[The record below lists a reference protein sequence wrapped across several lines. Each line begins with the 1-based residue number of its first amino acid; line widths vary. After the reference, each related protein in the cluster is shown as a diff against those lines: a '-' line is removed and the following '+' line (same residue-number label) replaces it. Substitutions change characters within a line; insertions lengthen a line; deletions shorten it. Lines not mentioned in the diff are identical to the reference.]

1 MSMGGGRRGSRVS
14 SSDAAAQ
21 RAANAEAPRI
31 PNLLPRIAELFR
43 PHRTPLAITI
53 VLVLVSAAL
62 SVIPPLLTQQAFDR
76 SPPGISPPIETPG
89 AFGSTRCAGASR
101 PEATSHHQAL
111 IFLPS

>member
-1 MSMGGGRRGSRVS
+1 MSIGGGRRGSRVS
-14 SSDAAAQ
+14 SGDVAAQ

-43 PHRTPLAITI
+43 PHRTPLIITI

-76 SPPGISPPIETPG
+76 GLFPPEGTPNVPVLLQLVGAMLVLWLVSAGIGIG
-89 AFGSTRCAGASR
+89 R
-101 PEATSHHQAL
+101 PT
-111 IFLPS
+111 

>member
-14 SSDAAAQ
+14 GGDFAAQ

-53 VLVLVSAAL
+53 ALVLVSAAL
-62 SVIPPLLTQQAFDR
+62 SVILRPPVWVYLKDPTRQIAPNDR
-76 SPPGISPPIETPG
+76 SPKPN
-89 AFGSTRCAGASR
+89 
-101 PEATSHHQAL
+101 
-111 IFLPS
+111 